1 MKKEAKIVISF
12 IALCLMVLISVGLY
26 FKLLNPVGDLQ
37 SFSDSITDGHYRILS
52 LQAEFYKTASINS
65 KVQKENFTKKTNETF
80 NSILPLMQNE
90 IIGANA
96 QSAYRKSLTAIH
108 ENLKRLISNY
118 NFSESTL
125 RDFEK
130 LFSEE
135 EKSFLSLQEEYTKTM
150 QSKQKAVFVISG
162 SLIITV
168 WIAGLVLAWFLSEWV
183 HAWLAERRKLILHL
197 APKHLS
203 ADQSEERHKTA
214 AYSFTAPSITA
225 KPQGKQNETDTAR
238 GYSRPFT
245 QAAEDPA
252 KLSDLRSKNAALEQK
267 VADLEKRLQT
277 AQSGSAVKTSGFTFG
292 QSHLSGTGSAYADR
306 QGGSAFSGISSA
318 ASSITG
324 NTSENTYSAA
334 IREEK
339 KTTFTHGDSAAQ
351 GQKNDVGSASDGT
364 SFAPLPAFDR
374 ASTLPKGE
382 AEKGLGGLSAQTSA
396 EKWQG
401 GFSTSG
407 TWGSERSSFSRDKSE
422 NRTDGFSYNSFE
434 KEAENSKQQIV
445 ILQKTNEELKKSN
458 AELQEAYEALQRK
471 IDEECISGSGTV
483 VRNIKSVLHTI
494 QENAPK
500 IQEDAQEAEVLKNT
514 FTTGHSLFKIT
525 YERIQFIT
533 QSISK
538 IHEMS
543 ELIEEIAEQTK
554 MLSMNAAI
562 EAAHAGDAG
571 KGFAVVAEE
580 LGRLAMAA
588 LESSRDIGGTIK
600 EVIKNIN
607 FMGAKSDELDK
618 AFDLLRIQTEKM
630 HDSVIGFSE
639 KMADPYRDAE
649 NVLKFF
655 S

>member
-396 EKWQG
+396 EKRQG
-401 GFSTSG
+401 
-407 TWGSERSSFSRDKSE
+407 
-422 NRTDGFSYNSFE
+422 GFSYNSFE

-471 IDEECISGSGTV
+471 MDEECISGSGAV

-607 FMGAKSDELDK
+607 FMGVKSDELDK

-630 HDSVIGFSE
+630 YNSVTGFSE

-649 NVLKFF
+649 NALKFF

>member
-1 MKKEAKIVISF
+1 
-12 IALCLMVLISVGLY
+12 
-26 FKLLNPVGDLQ
+26 
-37 SFSDSITDGHYRILS
+37 
-52 LQAEFYKTASINS
+52 
-65 KVQKENFTKKTNETF
+65 
-80 NSILPLMQNE
+80 
-90 IIGANA
+90 
-96 QSAYRKSLTAIH
+96 
-108 ENLKRLISNY
+108 
-118 NFSESTL
+118 
-125 RDFEK
+125 
-130 LFSEE
+130 
-135 EKSFLSLQEEYTKTM
+135 M

-203 ADQSEERHKTA
+203 ADQPEERHKTA
-214 AYSFTAPSITA
+214 AFSFTASSITA
-225 KPQGKQNETDTAR
+225 KPQGEQKETDTAR

-351 GQKNDVGSASDGT
+351 GQKNDMGSASDGT

-396 EKWQG
+396 EKRQG
-401 GFSTSG
+401 
-407 TWGSERSSFSRDKSE
+407 
-422 NRTDGFSYNSFE
+422 GFSYNSFE

-471 IDEECISGSGTV
+471 MDEECISGSGAV

-607 FMGAKSDELDK
+607 FMGVKSDELDK

-630 HDSVIGFSE
+630 YNSVTGFSE

-649 NVLKFF
+649 NALKFF

>member
-1 MKKEAKIVISF
+1 
-12 IALCLMVLISVGLY
+12 
-26 FKLLNPVGDLQ
+26 
-37 SFSDSITDGHYRILS
+37 
-52 LQAEFYKTASINS
+52 
-65 KVQKENFTKKTNETF
+65 
-80 NSILPLMQNE
+80 MQNE

-396 EKWQG
+396 EKRQG
-401 GFSTSG
+401 
-407 TWGSERSSFSRDKSE
+407 
-422 NRTDGFSYNSFE
+422 GFSYNSFE

-471 IDEECISGSGTV
+471 MDEECISGSGAV

-607 FMGAKSDELDK
+607 FMGVKSDELDK

-630 HDSVIGFSE
+630 YNSVTGFSE

-649 NVLKFF
+649 NALKFF

>member
-1 MKKEAKIVISF
+1 
-12 IALCLMVLISVGLY
+12 
-26 FKLLNPVGDLQ
+26 
-37 SFSDSITDGHYRILS
+37 
-52 LQAEFYKTASINS
+52 
-65 KVQKENFTKKTNETF
+65 
-80 NSILPLMQNE
+80 MQNE

-396 EKWQG
+396 EKRQG
-401 GFSTSG
+401 
-407 TWGSERSSFSRDKSE
+407 
-422 NRTDGFSYNSFE
+422 GFSYNSFE

-471 IDEECISGSGTV
+471 MDEECISGSGAV

-607 FMGAKSDELDK
+607 FMGVKSDELDK

-630 HDSVIGFSE
+630 YNSVTGFSE
-639 KMADPYRDAE
+639 KMADPYRDAK
-649 NVLKFF
+649 NALKFF

>member
-396 EKWQG
+396 EKRQG
-401 GFSTSG
+401 
-407 TWGSERSSFSRDKSE
+407 
-422 NRTDGFSYNSFE
+422 GFSYNSFE

-471 IDEECISGSGTV
+471 MDEECISGSGAV

-607 FMGAKSDELDK
+607 FMGVKSDELDK

-630 HDSVIGFSE
+630 YNSVTGFSE
-639 KMADPYRDAE
+639 KMADPYRDAK
-649 NVLKFF
+649 NALKFF

>member
-382 AEKGLGGLSAQTSA
+382 AEKCLGGLSAQTSA
-396 EKWQG
+396 EKRQG
-401 GFSTSG
+401 
-407 TWGSERSSFSRDKSE
+407 
-422 NRTDGFSYNSFE
+422 GFSYNSFE

-471 IDEECISGSGTV
+471 MDEECISGSGAV

-607 FMGAKSDELDK
+607 FMGVKSDELDK

-630 HDSVIGFSE
+630 YNSVTGFSE

-649 NVLKFF
+649 NALKFF

>member
-214 AYSFTAPSITA
+214 AFSFTSPSITTN
-225 KPQGKQNETDTAR
+225 PQGDQKETDTAR

-245 QAAEDPA
+245 QAAEDSA

-396 EKWQG
+396 EKRQG
-401 GFSTSG
+401 
-407 TWGSERSSFSRDKSE
+407 
-422 NRTDGFSYNSFE
+422 GFSYNSFE

-471 IDEECISGSGTV
+471 MDEECISGSGAV

-607 FMGAKSDELDK
+607 FMGVKSDELDK

-630 HDSVIGFSE
+630 YNSVTGFSE

-649 NVLKFF
+649 NALKFF

>member
-214 AYSFTAPSITA
+214 AYSFTAPSITTN
-225 KPQGKQNETDTAR
+225 PQGKQNETDTAR

-396 EKWQG
+396 EKRQG
-401 GFSTSG
+401 
-407 TWGSERSSFSRDKSE
+407 
-422 NRTDGFSYNSFE
+422 GFSYNSFE

-471 IDEECISGSGTV
+471 MDEECISGSGAV

-607 FMGAKSDELDK
+607 FMGVKSDELDK

-630 HDSVIGFSE
+630 YNSVTGFSE

-649 NVLKFF
+649 NALKFF